1 MTAKLAA
8 YMRSSSIDRLR
19 SMAEYAED
27 SLNPVSASVD
37 WKRMDALRMMLRGEI
52 ARLTGG
58 PNPECGYCS
67 PFGHEPTCPEIDNQ
81 ERRS

>member
-1 MTAKLAA
+1 MNNNLIG

-19 SMAEYAED
+19 SMAEYAEA
-27 SLNPVSASVD
+27 SINPETSCVD

-58 PNPECGYCS
+58 PAIREG
-67 PFGHEPTCPEIDNQ
+67 GL
-81 ERRS
+81 